1 MVVAASAAWSC
12 HRVRCAEASEGYYM
26 MRVLAP
32 MFNKFFIDIPGVVKG
47 IIPGCDF
54 EEIVLYGNTTPALGV
69 TAGSSPFEVLVL

>member
-1 MVVAASAAWSC
+1 
-12 HRVRCAEASEGYYM
+12 M